1 MKIAICGKG
10 GSGKSTITALLAKS
24 MARRGRRVL
33 VVDMDESNLGLPL
46 YLGMKG
52 HDSLLA
58 QLGGKAEYGKRA
70 QGARLSGKSI
80 FDSKWK
86 FEDIPADMAGEKDGI
101 RLLSVGKI
109 QKFGEGC
116 ACPIGT
122 LSRQF
127 FDNLIM
133 DEKDV
138 DDIRDVVI
146 MDTAAG
152 VEHFGRSV
160 EKGFDYVIA
169 VVEPAYE
176 SVVLAKQI
184 RDMASGHVSRTLFVV
199 NKADAETRET
209 IIQALGSEDVAA
221 VLPADKSLLKA
232 SVTGSELTMAVK
244 EIDDLADMLERD
256 HYQSK

>member
-24 MARRGRRVL
+24 MARKGCRVL
-33 VVDMDESNLGLPL
+33 IVDMDESNLGLHL
-46 YLGMKG
+46 YLGMG
-52 HDSLLA
+52 TRDSLMGH
-58 QLGGKAEYGKRA
+58 LGGKAEYSKRT

-80 FDSKWK
+80 FDAKWR
-86 FEDIPADMAGEKDGI
+86 FEDIPRELAEEKGGI

-122 LSRQF
+122 LSKQF
-127 FDNLIM
+127 FDNLILS
-133 DEKDV
+133 EQ
-138 DDIRDVVI
+138 DIVI

-160 EKGFDYVIA
+160 EKGFDYIIA
-169 VVEPAYE
+169 VAEPSFE

-184 RDMASGHVSRTLFVV
+184 AEMAKDNAGKTLFVL
-199 NKADAETRET
+199 NKADSETRET
-209 IIQALGSEDVAA
+209 MVSALGSRAA
-221 VLPADKSLLKA
+221 AIVPADKSLLKA
-232 SVTGSELTMAVK
+232 SVLGCELTMIIK
-244 EIDDLADMLERD
+244 EIDDLTGVLLDN
-256 HYQSK
+256 SN

>member
-1 MKIAICGKG
+1 MKIAVWGKG

-33 VVDMDESNLGLPL
+33 VVDMDESNLGLHL
-46 YLGMKG
+46 YLGMGG

-58 QLGGKAEYGKRA
+58 LLGGKAEYGKRA

-80 FDSKWK
+80 FESKWQ
-86 FEDIPADMAGEKDGI
+86 FEDLPAEMAEEKDGI
-101 RLLSVGKI
+101 KLLAVGKI

-122 LSRQF
+122 LSKQF
-127 FDNLIM
+127 FDNLILS
-133 DEKDV
+133 ET
-138 DDIRDVVI
+138 DVVI

-169 VVEPAYE
+169 VVEPSFE
-176 SVVLAKQI
+176 SVLLAKRIQE
-184 RDMASGHVSRTLFVV
+184 MASGNAGKTLFVL
-199 NKADAETRET
+199 NKADQSTVDTLRP
-209 IIQALGSEDVAA
+209 ALGKDSPAA
-221 VLPADKSLLKA
+221 IVPASPDLAAASLK
-232 SVTGSELTMAVK
+232 GEELTMTVP
-244 EIDDLADMLERD
+244 EIDGLARLIE
-256 HYQSK
+256 KA